1 MTWVFA
7 VFWGVS
13 ALLPGMAPVSQ
24 PTTKAAATAK
34 TMAGSWAAAPVAN
47 WFYVAQIVEPTLN
60 ALTEAECLLSYK
72 KNNPLK
78 IKGLFWYTRSDSNRG
93 PAD

>member
-1 MTWVFA
+1 MGFRRFLGCVGF
-7 VFWGVS
+7 V
-13 ALLPGMAPVSQ
+13 PGMAPVNQ
-24 PTTKAAATAK
+24 PTAKAAATAK